1 MDLFAQAT
9 ELWNSESEFLSW
21 NFQLGTRP
29 YKNVNLKLIFKLL
42 PKLRETR
49 LQFNFAVLTFGN
61 DCEPPEVLVQNR
73 RLELLFTERCA
84 AGKNF
89 LKNQLIKLVRCQ

>member
-9 ELWNSESEFLSW
+9 ELWNFESEFLSW

-49 LQFNFAVLTFGN
+49 LQFNFADFWH

-73 RLELLFTERCA
+73 RLELLFTERCS

-89 LKNQLIKLVRCQ
+89 